1 MSEKTPILSVD
12 EALAKILSD
21 ARGPLAIIDAPL
33 ADCFGATLAQD
44 VMARRTQPPKALS
57 AMDGFALRAADAA
70 AGPMRIIGE
79 SVAGRGF
86 SGHCGPGEAVRIFT
100 GAPMPAG
107 ADSVLIQENARREGD
122 SLMAETPVR
131 SGANVRAEGVDFRI
145 GETLLKR
152 GRRLS
157 PADIALAA
165 TADHA
170 TLPLARKPRVA
181 LLSTGDELVAPG
193 APRGNDQIVASNA
206 FAVLG
211 LVAEAGGE
219 AFDLGIVPDRTEE
232 IEAAVARARRE
243 NADILVT
250 IAGASVGDR
259 DLVREALG
267 REGMNLSFWKVN
279 MKPGKPLIHGKIGPM
294 RVIGLPGNPASA
306 FVCAELF
313 LRPLIRAFSGD
324 PLAGADRSEPA
335 LAGVALSAGG
345 ARREYIRASLDRDAE
360 GRFIATPLPDQDSSL
375 TSALSASGALLIRDA
390 KDLACAKGEFVRI
403 LRLVP

>member
-1 MSEKTPILSVD
+1 
-12 EALAKILSD
+12 
-21 ARGPLAIIDAPL
+21 
-33 ADCFGATLAQD
+33 
-44 VMARRTQPPKALS
+44 
-57 AMDGFALRAADAA
+57 
-70 AGPMRIIGE
+70 
-79 SVAGRGF
+79 
-86 SGHCGPGEAVRIFT
+86 
-100 GAPMPAG
+100 
-107 ADSVLIQENARREGD
+107 
-122 SLMAETPVR
+122 
-131 SGANVRAEGVDFRI
+131 VDFCT
-145 GETLLKR
+145 GETLLRR

-157 PADIALAA
+157 PADVALAA

-181 LLSTGDELVAPG
+181 VISTGDELVAPG
-193 APRGNDQIVASNA
+193 TPRGNDQIVASNA

-243 NADILVT
+243 SADILVT

-294 RVIGLPGNPASA
+294 RVVGLPGNPASA

-313 LRPLIRAFSGD
+313 LRPLIRALLGD

-335 LAGVALSAGG
+335 LAGAALSAGG

-375 TSALSASGALLIRDA
+375 TSALSASGALLIREA
-390 KDLACAKGEFVRI
+390 KEPPCAAGEFVRI